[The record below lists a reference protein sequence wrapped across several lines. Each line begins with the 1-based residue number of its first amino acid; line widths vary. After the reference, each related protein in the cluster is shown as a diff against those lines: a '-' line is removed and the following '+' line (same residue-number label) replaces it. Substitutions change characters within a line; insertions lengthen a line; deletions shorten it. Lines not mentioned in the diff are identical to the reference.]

1 MVTKAD
7 LKIEAARLA
16 TEAMNEAREK
26 GEKLEFT
33 PLAEEIYDF
42 LQKDLNLKDTDD
54 PKDMVSQMTSLMG
67 GMNWMNVAPKQEQD
81 GSDAKEP
88 VASEEA

>member
-42 LQKDLNLKDTDD
+42 LQKGLDLKDTDD
-54 PKDMVSQMTSLMG
+54 PKDMFSQMTSLMG
-67 GMNWMNVAPKQEQD
+67 GTNWMNVEPKQIQD
-81 GSDAKEP
+81 GSDTKKL
-88 VASEEA
+88 VAGEEA

>member
-16 TEAMNEAREK
+16 IEAMNEAREK
-26 GEKLEFT
+26 GEKLDFT

-42 LQKDLNLKDTDD
+42 LQKGLNLNDTDD
-54 PKDMVSQMTSLMG
+54 PNDMVSQMASLMG

-81 GSDAKEP
+81 GSDAKEL
-88 VASEEA
+88 VTGEEA